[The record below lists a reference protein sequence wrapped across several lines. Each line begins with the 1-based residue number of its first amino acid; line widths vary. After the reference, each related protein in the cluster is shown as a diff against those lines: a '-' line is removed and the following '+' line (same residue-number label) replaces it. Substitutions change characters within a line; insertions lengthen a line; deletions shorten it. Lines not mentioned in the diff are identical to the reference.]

1 MHEELLFF
9 CRAFWAGAC
18 LAAGYDLLRIFRRL
32 VSHSPFLTGAEDIL
46 YWCCAGIYLFGMIYR
61 ENDGVIRTYALLA
74 VFLGGFVFHAGLGSV
89 LVTWLPKVL
98 RKIFH
103 FLGVLINPLR
113 KWRKR
118 LKFLWDRVKISLYEA
133 KVMQKIRKWKN
144 EKKKKKNE
152 PERNRDA

>member
-74 VFLGGFVFHAGLGSV
+74 VFCFDRA
-89 LVTWLPKVL
+89 P
-98 RKIFH
+98 FH
-103 FLGVLINPLR
+103 FG
-113 KWRKR
+113 
-118 LKFLWDRVKISLYEA
+118 RVGRRRIGCNGIVSLL
-133 KVMQKIRKWKN
+133 
-144 EKKKKKNE
+144 
-152 PERNRDA
+152 

>member
-1 MHEELLFF
+1 ML
-9 CRAFWAGAC
+9 CRDLSFW
-18 LAAGYDLLRIFRRL
+18 YDLQ
-32 VSHSPFLTGAEDIL
+32 G
-46 YWCCAGIYLFGMIYR
+46 
-61 ENDGVIRTYALLA
+61 NDGVIRTYALLA
-74 VFLGGFVFHAGLGSV
+74 VFLGGFVFHAGPGSV

>member
-61 ENDGVIRTYALLA
+61 ENDGFGRMPFWPCSLAALSSMQ
-74 VFLGGFVFHAGLGSV
+74 V
-89 LVTWLPKVL
+89 P
-98 RKIFH
+98 
-103 FLGVLINPLR
+103 
-113 KWRKR
+113 
-118 LKFLWDRVKISLYEA
+118 EA
-133 KVMQKIRKWKN
+133 FW
-144 EKKKKKNE
+144 
-152 PERNRDA
+152 